1 MTETTTAPLA
11 SRAYL
16 QQIIAG
22 LSEGIILMEPDGAI
36 AWANANALTMHGVT
50 DIEGLGQ
57 TPSGYRALFSL
68 KFRNKHALKNDQYP
82 LDQAFAGT
90 PFDGMVVELS
100 AANDPEF
107 ERILKMQGLVL
118 TLKDGPPELMAIV
131 IEDMTDRFDAE
142 ERFERTF
149 NANPAP
155 AVICRLSDLRYVKVN
170 QGFIDMTGYTREQV
184 LGRSVYEIDVLEEAE
199 DKENAIENLTQ
210 GRTISQREATL
221 KLPHGITKL
230 VVVAGQPIEVADQ
243 ASMLFTFN
251 DLERRRQAEQSLRQ
265 SEERFSKAFRLA
277 PVPMA
282 VCARESLTLL
292 DINDAFVATT
302 GHATQDALGQTLAD
316 IKLWSDPKIGKV
328 LGNRLKDG
336 ESVRNM
342 DIGVTT
348 TEQEHFDCL
357 ASAEAV
363 TIHDQHCVLLVLQDI
378 TARKRSEVEL
388 IAAIE
393 TVMQDTSWFSR
404 TVIEKLAQIRLPGGV
419 SKGQGEL
426 SDLTARE
433 REVLG
438 MICQGLSDDD
448 IAQALHLSRNTV
460 RNHVAT
466 IYSKIDVHR
475 RSAAIVWARE
485 RGVIGVEKPL
495 RTTRTPAQN
504 VKKD

>member
-1 MTETTTAPLA
+1 MTETTTAPQA
-11 SRAYL
+11 SRIYL

-22 LSEGIILMEPDGAI
+22 LSEGIILIEPDGTI
-36 AWANANALTMHGVT
+36 AWANATAIAMHGAKDV
-50 DIEGLGQ
+50 DGLGL
-57 TPSGYRALFSL
+57 TASGYRKLFSL
-68 KFRNKHALKNDQYP
+68 KFRNNHALDKAQFP
-82 LDQAFAGT
+82 LDQAIAGT
-90 PFDGMVVELS
+90 AFEGMLVELTRK
-100 AANDPEF
+100 DDGEF
-107 ERILKMQGLVL
+107 ERTLEMRGLVL
-118 TLKDGPPELMAIV
+118 AIQDAPPEFMAVV
-131 IEDMTDRFDAE
+131 IEDVTDRFDAE

-155 AVICRLSDLRYVKVN
+155 AVICRLSDLRYIKVN

-184 LGRSVYEIDVLEEAE
+184 LGRSVYEIDVLEEAQ
-199 DKENAIENLTQ
+199 DKDKAVENLAQ
-210 GRTISQREATL
+210 GKTIAQREATL
-221 KLPHGITKL
+221 KLPHSSPKL
-230 VVVAGQPIEVADQ
+230 VVVAGQPIEVGDD
-243 ASMLFTFN
+243 SCMLFTFN
-251 DLERRRQAEQSLRQ
+251 DLEPRRQAEQSLRQ

-282 VCARESLTLL
+282 VCARETLRLL
-292 DINDAFVATT
+292 DVNDAFVATT
-302 GHATQDALGQTLAD
+302 GYAAEEVLGQTLAD
-316 IKLWSDPKIGKV
+316 IKLWSDAKIGKV
-328 LGNRLKDG
+328 LSNRLKDG

-342 DIGVTT
+342 DISVATK
-348 TEQEHFDCL
+348 EQEHFSCL

-404 TVIEKLAQIRLPGGV
+404 TVIEKLAQIRQPGGAA
-419 SKGQGEL
+419 KGQGEL
-426 SDLTARE
+426 SDLSTRE

-438 MICQGLSDDD
+438 LMCQGLSDDD
-448 IAQALHLSRNTV
+448 IAQNLHLSRNTI

-485 RGVIGVEKPL
+485 RGIIGYEKPL
-495 RTTRTPAQN
+495 RSSGAARKS